1 MIGLGDAD
9 DTGKGAVSALE
20 CDEGSEVS
28 NYKINFR

>member
-9 DTGKGAVSALE
+9 DIGRGAVSALE

-28 NYKINFR
+28 ISLDTG